1 MLLATVA
8 WILWE
13 SPLLAV
19 RTVQVDGTRTLT
31 ATDVRNAA
39 GLSAGTPLLKV
50 DVAAVEAG
58 VRRLP
63 QVSSALAARGWPD
76 RVVVTVVERVPV
88 AVVDRD
94 GRSFLTDASGALF
107 EALTGDPPRGVVP
120 LAVPHARPHD
130 AATAAGLAAI
140 SALPPSVRSR
150 AASVSA
156 TTGEDV
162 TLRLTDGTT
171 VVWGSGD
178 QSGAKAAALA
188 GLLEQIGRNALQGA
202 GTIDVSAPAAVVL
215 R

>member
-1 MLLATVA
+1 
-8 WILWE
+8 
-13 SPLLAV
+13 
-19 RTVQVDGTRTLT
+19 
-31 ATDVRNAA
+31 
-39 GLSAGTPLLKV
+39 
-50 DVAAVEAG
+50 
-58 VRRLP
+58 
-63 QVSSALAARGWPD
+63 
-76 RVVVTVVERVPV
+76 VVVTVVERVPV

-107 EALTGDPPRGVVP
+107 EAVTGDPPRGVVP